1 MASASVGAMEI
12 WARLLPS
19 CIRAPVQGLPATG
32 SSSVVVG
39 FRGLGFRVLSSR
51 DVGQTGLT
59 AHSRVGSAECP
70 GVRVQS
76 RSGDFLRPRFRVPWC
91 AIKAPSNFHS
101 AMSFHMF
108 GICGLRLHVRE
119 APHLS
124 VLAAVT
130 RRWLGDK
137 SAVMGPCGKCAPH
150 LFNTIVVSVCLCVCV
165 FYSLDAMCCS
175 FGLVGTISRRDCVSS
190 YRSWTV

>member
-1 MASASVGAMEI
+1 M
-12 WARLLPS
+12 
-19 CIRAPVQGLPATG
+19 
-32 SSSVVVG
+32 
-39 FRGLGFRVLSSR
+39 
-51 DVGQTGLT
+51 
-59 AHSRVGSAECP
+59 
-70 GVRVQS
+70 RVQS

-124 VLAAVT
+124 VLAAV

-165 FYSLDAMCCS
+165 FLLSGRHVLFIRTSRYDITTRLCLVLSVVDGIMRRFL
-175 FGLVGTISRRDCVSS
+175 GLRLGPSTGTVWSKAKALRRPGRERVFELCQHCHAGQVK
-190 YRSWTV
+190 